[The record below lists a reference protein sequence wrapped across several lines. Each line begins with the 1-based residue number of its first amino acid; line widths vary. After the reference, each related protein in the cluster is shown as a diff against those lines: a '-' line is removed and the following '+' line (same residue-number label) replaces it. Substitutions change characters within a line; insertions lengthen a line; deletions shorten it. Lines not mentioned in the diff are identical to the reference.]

1 MTGTRSKTYEDYRG
15 SKRFAVQHPK
25 FGTVTVA
32 APDRD
37 SAMVAAART
46 WNTKWTNL
54 DFYTVCTV
62 SKA

>member
-1 MTGTRSKTYEDYRG
+1 MNRAKSTTFEGYRG
-15 SKRFAVQHPK
+15 SKRFSVQHPK

-37 SAMVAAART
+37 SAMVVAART
-46 WNTKWTNL
+46 WNTKWTSL